1 MPNSYKTT
9 DGGTIDIAVLIPCYN
24 EAKTIGKVVSD
35 FKAALP
41 DARIYVYDNNSTD
54 NTAHEAERAGAIV
67 RRESRQGKGN
77 VIKSMFYEIDADV
90 YLMVDGDDT
99 YPAETAKE
107 IIAPIIDGKADM
119 VVGDR
124 LSTTYFT
131 ENKRAFHNWGNV
143 LVRQTINRLFNSDIH
158 DILSGY
164 RAFSRDFVKN
174 FPILAKGFEI
184 ETEMTIHA
192 LDKNLRIREVP
203 VDYRDRPVGSES
215 KLNTISDGY
224 KVLKTIFSLFKDY
237 RPMAFFSTIALL
249 LLAIGMIMFVSV
261 FIEYVQTGLVPRFP
275 SLITSVGF
283 LLAAILNLVVG
294 IILDAITKQNRR
306 FYELLRIQNSLR
318 QHNRRPG
325 QHGSFI

>member
-1 MPNSYKTT
+1 MPNSDKTT
-9 DGGTIDIAVLIPCYN
+9 DRCKIDIAVLIPCYN

-35 FKAALP
+35 FKATLP

-54 NTAHEAERAGAIV
+54 NTAHEAESAGAIV

-107 IIAPIIDGKADM
+107 LIAPIIDGKADM

-131 ENKRAFHNWGNV
+131 ENKRAFHNCGNV
-143 LVRQTINRLFNSDIH
+143 LVRKAINRLFSSDIH

-294 IILDAITKQNRR
+294 IIADAITKQNRR

-325 QHGSFI
+325 QA

>member
-1 MPNSYKTT
+1 MPNSDKTT
-9 DGGTIDIAVLIPCYN
+9 DRCKIDIAVLIPCYN

-54 NTAHEAERAGAIV
+54 NTAHEAESAGAIV

-99 YPAETAKE
+99 YPAESAKE
-107 IIAPIIDGKADM
+107 LIAPIIDGKADM

-131 ENKRAFHNWGNV
+131 ENKRAFHNCGNV
-143 LVRQTINRLFNSDIH
+143 LVRKAINRLFSSDIH

-325 QHGSFI
+325 QA

>member
-1 MPNSYKTT
+1 MPNSDKTT
-9 DGGTIDIAVLIPCYN
+9 DRCKIDIAVLIPCYN

-54 NTAHEAERAGAIV
+54 STAHEAESAGAIV

-99 YPAETAKE
+99 YPAESAKE
-107 IIAPIIDGKADM
+107 LIAPIIDGKADM

-131 ENKRAFHNWGNV
+131 ENKRAFHNCGNV
-143 LVRQTINRLFNSDIH
+143 LVRKAINRLFSSDIH

-164 RAFSRDFVKN
+164 RGFSRDFVKN

-325 QHGSFI
+325 QA

>member
-1 MPNSYKTT
+1 MPNSDKTT
-9 DGGTIDIAVLIPCYN
+9 DRCKIDIAVLIPCYN

-35 FKAALP
+35 FKATLP

-54 NTAHEAERAGAIV
+54 NTAHEAESAGAIV

-107 IIAPIIDGKADM
+107 LIAPIIDGKADM

-131 ENKRAFHNWGNV
+131 ENKRAFHNCGNV
-143 LVRQTINRLFNSDIH
+143 LVRKAINRLFSSDIH

-325 QHGSFI
+325 QA